1 MVILVLFP
9 ASRQIMV
16 SYGHNIFN
24 IIIKKQCCCHLTL
37 EIIHIPKVLLF
48 INGDCKIPDMAFIN
62 GAEWIIVILI
72 IVILFF
78 GAKKI
83 PELAR
88 SLGKASSE
96 FQRARIDAKKTIE
109 SDKDLSAKKKCGQG
123 EAGIYR

>member
-1 MVILVLFP
+1 
-9 ASRQIMV
+9 
-16 SYGHNIFN
+16 
-24 IIIKKQCCCHLTL
+24 
-37 EIIHIPKVLLF
+37 
-48 INGDCKIPDMAFIN
+48 MAFIN

-109 SDKDLSAKKKCGQG
+109 SDKDLSAKKNVDREKLESIAETLGVDYSNKDDQDLKNAIDS
-123 EAGIYR
+123 ELKKQNSE